1 VQAIATPVEPGT
13 KLIKKQRPSNEELR
27 LPYRELLGSLTYL
40 STTTRHDISFAVSHL
55 GQFNNCYGEEHWTAA
70 KRVLRYLKGTVDLGL
85 VYEPDFEPLTGF
97 VDVDWGSCTEDWR
110 SFNGYIFLLNGGP
123 VSWDSRKQRTVA
135 LSTTEAEY
143 MALSEGVKEAIY
155 LQRLLQ
161 ELGADEMIG
170 SVVFCD
176 NKGSLR
182 LAENHTFHA
191 RSKHIDIRHH
201 FARDVLRTKKVT
213 LEHVPTD
220 HQVTD
225 FLTKGLPKMKHSWC
239 VESSGLSVM

>member
-1 VQAIATPVEPGT
+1 
-13 KLIKKQRPSNEELR
+13 
-27 LPYRELLGSLTYL
+27 
-40 STTTRHDISFAVSHL
+40 
-55 GQFNNCYGEEHWTAA
+55 
-70 KRVLRYLKGTVDLGL
+70 VDLGL
-85 VYEPDFEPLTGF
+85 VYEPDSDPLTGF
-97 VDVDWGSCTEDWR
+97 VDADWGSCTEDRR
-110 SFNGYIFLLNGGP
+110 SFTGYIFLLNGGP

-182 LAENHTFHA
+182 LAENPTFHA

-201 FARDVLRTKKVT
+201 FVRDVLRTKKVT

-220 HQVTD
+220 HQVAD